1 MDNELRSL
9 AEIVDRWVR
18 PVPGV
23 KEVYLIGSRVRGDHQ
38 PESDLDLRIF
48 VEELGTDAQ
57 TIEWWMQQNQ
67 TDFADL
73 KSQLLP
79 VPLAIHRD
87 SPEKG
92 DDCIEAVRAQRTS
105 PKLKIGKVVCVWTPP
120 KP

>member
-1 MDNELRSL
+1 
-9 AEIVDRWVR
+9 VQ

-23 KEVYLIGSRVRGDHQ
+23 KEVYLIGSRVRGDHR

-57 TIEWWMQQNQ
+57 TIAWWMHQNQ
-67 TDFADL
+67 TEFADL

-79 VPLAIHRD
+79 ISLAIHRD

-92 DDCIEAVRAQRTS
+92 DDYIEAVRAQRTS
-105 PKLKIGKVVCVWTPP
+105 PKLKIGKAVCVWTPP
-120 KP
+120 TRTS